1 MSFKRFIGK
10 HRMAVVAFTL
20 VALFAGAAIAAD
32 VAPVLRMATTTST
45 DNTGLLDYLAPIL
58 KADTGIEIQWV
69 SVGTGKAL
77 EYGRN
82 GDVDVVLTHDPQQE
96 KAFVDGGFG
105 IDPKQ
110 VMFNDF
116 VLLGP
121 ASDPAG
127 VKGKPVVEAMKTI
140 AEKKAPLVSRA
151 DKSGTH
157 MAELRLLKAAG
168 IADPDKENWYV
179 QTGQGMLDTINIA
192 GERKGY
198 ALADRGTFIK
208 YEANHKGN
216 PPLVIVVEGDDSM
229 KNQYSV
235 IPVNPEKHPNVKI
248 GLAKQYAEWLTHPKV
263 QRDIE
268 KFKLEGKQ
276 LFFPNAKQ

>member
-1 MSFKRFIGK
+1 MFKFSKRHLIS
-10 HRMAVVAFTL
+10 VALLL
-20 VALFAGAAIAAD
+20 VALFAGAAIGAD
-32 VAPVLRMATTTST
+32 SAPVLRMATTTST

-82 GDVDVVLTHDPQQE
+82 GDVDVVLTHDPDQE
-96 KAFVDGGFG
+96 KAFVEGGFG
-105 IDPKQ
+105 VEPKQ

-121 ASDPAG
+121 DSDPAG
-127 VKGKPVVEAMKTI
+127 IKGKPVVEAMKII
-140 AEKKAPLVSRA
+140 AGKKAPLVSRA

-157 MAELRLLKAAG
+157 MAELRILKAAG
-168 IADPDKENWYV
+168 IPDPDKEEWYV
-179 QTGQGMLDTINIA
+179 QTGQGMLDTINVA
-192 GERKGY
+192 GERQGY

-216 PPLVIVVEGDDSM
+216 PPLVIVVEGDDSL

-235 IPVNPEKHPNVKI
+235 IPVNPEKHPEAKFD
-248 GLAKQYAEWLTHPKV
+248 LAKKYAEWITSPKV
-263 QRDIE
+263 QKDIE
-268 KFKLEGKQ
+268 NFKLEGKQ
-276 LFFPNAKQ
+276 LFFPNAK